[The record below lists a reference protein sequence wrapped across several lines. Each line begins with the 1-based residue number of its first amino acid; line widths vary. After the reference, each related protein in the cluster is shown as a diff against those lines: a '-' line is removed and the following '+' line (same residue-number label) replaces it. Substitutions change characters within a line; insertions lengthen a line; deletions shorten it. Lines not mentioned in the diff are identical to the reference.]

1 MPWWKAVSFTVLLV
15 LMLAAGLFFIINTA
29 WREDRQRE
37 ANMAYCRPF
46 EMFYAKKLPDGSGY
60 EVACRT
66 ENPEELK
73 VKIARSLW

>member
-46 EMFYAKKLPDGSGY
+46 EMFYAKKLLIEKGI
-60 EVACRT
+60 
-66 ENPEELK
+66 NPEK
-73 VKIARSLW
+73 VYFDEF